1 MLSVM
6 MVKASKVVKAWS
18 SSIRVIA
25 CLEIHELLS
34 VLMLVVLSV
43 LYWLGLREETLA
55 DEIIRVIKTAGPIT
69 KTITL
74 LMVLFFVVLLL
85 VPHGRIAKHARLL
98 GRVMASFLVMLFSFE
113 AVTHYITARELPLQD
128 MALQY
133 WDSLLFGGKQPAEW
147 LEPINTHH
155 LTLFLSVIYLSWF
168 ALTYG
173 SIFFMWWSGRQ
184 AVLEYSAATLMTFYI
199 GYLIYIIVPAFG
211 PIFTYSYST
220 PMTGLTAMMMDRR
233 LFTPVAD
240 AFPSLH
246 TGISVIMFIL
256 VRKYSKKWFWFYAPV
271 TVLIIIST
279 VYLRIH
285 YAIDVIAGIALSMTT
300 AWLTQ
305 TLIERWEILRK
316 RLLNTKLHEA

>member
-1 MLSVM
+1 VKETLSVM
-6 MVKASKVVKAWS
+6 RVKASRVVKARN
-18 SSIRVIA
+18 SSIRLIA

-34 VLMLVVLSV
+34 VLMLVILNV
-43 LYWLGLREETLA
+43 LYWLGLRGETLA
-55 DEIIRVIKTAGPIT
+55 HEMIRVIETAGPIT
-69 KTITL
+69 KTIAL
-74 LMVLFFVVLLL
+74 LMVLFFVLLL
-85 VPHGRIAKHARLL
+85 VPNSRIAKHARLL

-113 AVTHYITARELPLQD
+113 AVIHYIMARRLPLQD

-147 LEPINTHH
+147 LEPINTDH
-155 LTLFLSVIYLSWF
+155 LTLFLSIIYLSWF

-173 SIFFMWWSGRQ
+173 SIFIMWWSGRQ
-184 AVLEYSAATLMTFYI
+184 AILEYSAATLMTFYI

-211 PIFTYSYST
+211 PIFTYSYFT
-220 PMTGLTAMMMDRR
+220 PMTGLTAMMKDR
-233 LFTPVAD
+233 FTPVAD

-256 VRKYSKKWFWFYAPV
+256 VHKYSKKWFWFYAPV

-285 YAIDVIAGIALSMTT
+285 YAIDVIAGIALSLSTV
-300 AWLTQ
+300 WLTRR
-305 TLIERWEILRK
+305 LITRWEILRE
-316 RLLNTKLHEA
+316 RLLNTKLQEA